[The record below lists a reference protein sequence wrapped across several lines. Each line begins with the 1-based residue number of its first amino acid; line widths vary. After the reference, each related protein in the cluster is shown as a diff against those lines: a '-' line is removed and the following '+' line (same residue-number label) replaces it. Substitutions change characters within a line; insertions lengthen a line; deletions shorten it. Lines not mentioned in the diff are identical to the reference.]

1 MATIITDM
9 NAMKY
14 RKVECPICKNTDAI
28 KLEYEEKDDFGNNTL
43 VYLCVRCDENFSLSE
58 YDITYQEGS
67 YDEDKWNELTYEMKL
82 MIGI

>member
-28 KLEYEEKDDFGNNTL
+28 KL
-43 VYLCVRCDENFSLSE
+43 
-58 YDITYQEGS
+58 
-67 YDEDKWNELTYEMKL
+67 
-82 MIGI
+82 